1 MSRRHA
7 GLSDPAPSVPGGVNR
22 VVSATSGLP
31 QSSPALERPAAAPV
45 WVWQP
50 DTGTGRGFD
59 GCGPAPAAL
68 GSAPIRRD
76 APSIPR
82 APAPRILVAL
92 LDRRRWSAV
101 RAACDLLMLV
111 ISGAIAVLV
120 SPSGMADLPLLV
132 YPPLTL
138 VLLCSRGRYRRRL
151 RDNALDYVAPGI
163 GAISIGAMGAF
174 MLSLLTVGNSQTA
187 TALIA
192 HTWLASLV
200 LVSSAGAI
208 LTLVETGARLRGIVV
223 HPTLIV
229 GADAAGC
236 EFAGRLRRHREY
248 GLEPVGFLDP
258 SPVSSAPDGMPPV
271 LGTLENLADVATLHA
286 IRHVIVGFP
295 AVADADVQRLVG
307 RCDELGLD
315 ITMMPR
321 LASTINRRAQLEY
334 LGAMPVLN
342 LRATDLGSIGFGFKY
357 LLDRVAATLLLVILA
372 PLMFA
377 IALAVWLSSP
387 GPILYRQVRTG
398 QDGELFEL
406 LKFRT
411 MLATPPGEFVAP
423 DDALAPGGIE
433 GTDRR
438 TRVGRLLRRTSLDEL
453 PQLINVLRQSMSL
466 IGPRPERPEF
476 ADEFRRRF
484 ARYGDR
490 QRVRSGITGWA
501 QVHGSR
507 GHTPI
512 ADRVELDNFY
522 IEHWSLGLDAKI
534 LVKTLPALFRD
545 VHDA

>member
-1 MSRRHA
+1 M
-7 GLSDPAPSVPGGVNR
+7 L
-22 VVSATSGLP
+22 
-31 QSSPALERPAAAPV
+31 
-45 WVWQP
+45 
-50 DTGTGRGFD
+50 D
-59 GCGPAPAAL
+59 G
-68 GSAPIRRD
+68 
-76 APSIPR
+76 
-82 APAPRILVAL
+82 
-92 LDRRRWSAV
+92 RRWSAV

-111 ISGAIAVLV
+111 VSGAIAVLV
-120 SPSGMADLPLLV
+120 SPSGVADLPLLV

-138 VLLCSRGRYRRRL
+138 VLLCSRGRYQRRL
-151 RDNALDYVAPGI
+151 RDNALDYVAPGV

-174 MLSLLTVGNSQTA
+174 MLSLLTVGNSQTT

-192 HTWLASLV
+192 HSWLASLV
-200 LVSSAGAI
+200 LVSSTGAI
-208 LTLVETGARLRGIVV
+208 LTMVETAARLRGIVV

-236 EFAGRLRRHREY
+236 EIAGRLRNHREY

-258 SPVSSAPDGMPPV
+258 SPDSGVADGMPPV
-271 LGTLENLADVATLHA
+271 LGTLENLAELAALHG

-295 AVADADVQRLVG
+295 EVSEADIHRLVG
-307 RCDELGLD
+307 RCDELGVD

-357 LLDRVAATLLLVILA
+357 LLDRVAATLLLVVLS

-387 GPILYRQVRTG
+387 GPILYRQLRTG
-398 QDGELFEL
+398 QDGKLFEL

-411 MLATPPGEFVAP
+411 MFATAPEDVITP

-433 GTDRR
+433 GADRR

-453 PQLINVLRQSMSL
+453 PQLINVLRQSMSI

-476 ADEFRRRF
+476 ADDFRRRF
-484 ARYGDR
+484 ARYEDR
-490 QRVRSGITGWA
+490 HRVRSGITGWA

-507 GHTPI
+507 GQTPI
-512 ADRVELDNFY
+512 VDRVELDNFY

-534 LVKTLPALFRD
+534 LFKTLPALFRG